1 MKHMTNVINVLKV
14 HNNIKAINQ
23 MFLFL
28 TID

>member
-14 HNNIKAINQ
+14 QDNIKAINQ